1 MTDNQD
7 SIFKV
12 KVLKCSNFMLW
23 YKDHV
28 GEEFDVVREEKTAW
42 WVREKERPH
51 PINWI
56 YKTDSEII

>member
-1 MTDNQD
+1 MTDD
-7 SIFKV
+7 AIKAIKI

-23 YKDHV
+23 YKQHI
-28 GEEFDVVREEKTAW
+28 GEEFEVVREEKSAW
-42 WVREKERPH
+42 WVREKDRPN